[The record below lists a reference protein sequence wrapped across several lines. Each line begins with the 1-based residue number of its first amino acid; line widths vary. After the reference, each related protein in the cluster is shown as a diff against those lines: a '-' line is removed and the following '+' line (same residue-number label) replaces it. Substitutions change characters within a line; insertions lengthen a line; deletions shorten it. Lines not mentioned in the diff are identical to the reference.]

1 MKPKALGL
9 AAIAAVTFASP
20 MFAQRYLNYDTTK
33 SITMTGTVV
42 GLDWMNPNNELY
54 VRAKDPATDK
64 DEQFVFLMAP
74 PTRSTQ
80 LGWKP
85 NTLKPGDTVTVVMH
99 PAKDGSMRGQLVNVT
114 LPDGRTLRAT
124 GPAPRRRSRNSG
136 TQ

>member
-1 MKPKALGL
+1 MGYHQIGWSAVRLVGLFGTKRETGTMKPKALGL

-85 NTLKPGDTVTVVMH
+85 NTLKPGDT
-99 PAKDGSMRGQLVNVT
+99 
-114 LPDGRTLRAT
+114 
-124 GPAPRRRSRNSG
+124 
-136 TQ
+136 